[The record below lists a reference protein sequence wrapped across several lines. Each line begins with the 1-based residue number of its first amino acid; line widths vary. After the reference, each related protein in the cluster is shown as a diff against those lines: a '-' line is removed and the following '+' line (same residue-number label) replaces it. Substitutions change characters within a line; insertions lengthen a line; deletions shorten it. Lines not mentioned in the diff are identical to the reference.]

1 MAETLV
7 ASRLTTNKAEAIG
20 SMKVIGIGDAGCNII
35 NQTIYKG
42 LTGVDFININ
52 TDAQTLALSEAP
64 TRILL
69 GEKLATGLGV
79 GGDPKLAF
87 KAAEESR
94 HTIEN
99 AVFGADVVLIVA
111 GMGGATGTGATPV
124 IAEIAKESGSLTIAL
139 ITEPFSFE
147 GEHRV
152 EVAKEGIQRLST
164 GVDTL
169 VIIRNDLLLRS
180 GDTTRSVDNIFT
192 VVNEILLRGVRA
204 IYEATVSIPGLIKLD
219 FADIRSVLKD
229 AGPARIS
236 FGKGSGENRAVN
248 AAKSALSSPL
258 MDIPVNE
265 AKCLLFNI
273 TGGQSLTLF
282 ECNEAAQVISHA
294 VAPDATIVFGVAFD
308 PAMNNE
314 VDVTII
320 AAGLSRQY
328 AYELLGL
335 EGLLTEIIEF
345 QEAKAFFEANRR
357 KLLDKYE
364 GKYIAILNRG
374 IIDADDD
381 FSLLAERVYSRY
393 GYKDIYLPKVERKR
407 TILHVPTPQVKKR

>member
-1 MAETLV
+1 MVETLV
-7 ASRLTTNKAEAIG
+7 ASRLRKSEVEAIG
-20 SMKVIGIGDAGCNII
+20 RMKVIGIGDAGCNII
-35 NQTIYKG
+35 NQTMCKG

-52 TDAQTLALSEAP
+52 TDARALALSEAP

-69 GEKLATGLGV
+69 GEKLATGSGV

-87 KAAEESR
+87 KAAEENR
-94 HTIEN
+94 HTIES
-99 AVFGADVVLIVA
+99 AVLGADVVLIVA
-111 GMGGATGTGATPV
+111 GMGGATGTGVTPV
-124 IAEIAKESGSLTIAL
+124 VAEIAKESGSLTIAL

-164 GVDTL
+164 RVDTL
-169 VIIRNDLLLRS
+169 VIIRNDLLLRAY
-180 GDTTRSVDNIFT
+180 DTTKSVDDIFRM
-192 VVNEILLRGVRA
+192 VNEILLRGVRV

-236 FGKGSGENRAVN
+236 FGKGSGDNRAVN
-248 AAKSALSSPL
+248 AAKSALSTPL

-273 TGGQSLTLF
+273 TGGPSLTLF
-282 ECNEAAQVISHA
+282 ECNEAAQVIGHV

-314 VDVTII
+314 VDVTIV
-320 AAGLSRQY
+320 AAGLSRQH

-335 EGLLTEIIEF
+335 GGLLTEIMEF

-364 GKYIAILNRG
+364 GKCVAILNREV
-374 IIDADDD
+374 IDADDD

-393 GYKDIYLPKVERKR
+393 GYKDIYMPKVEKKR
-407 TILHVPTPQVKKR
+407 TILHIPTPRVKKG

>member
-1 MAETLV
+1 MAKTLV
-7 ASRLTTNKAEAIG
+7 SRRLTKSDAEEIG
-20 SMKVIGIGDAGCNII
+20 KMKVIGVGDAGCNII

-42 LTGVDFININ
+42 LTGVDFITIN
-52 TDAQTLALSEAP
+52 ADAQALALSEAP
-64 TRILL
+64 TRVLL
-69 GEKLATGLGV
+69 GEKFATGLG
-79 GGDPKLAF
+79 GDPELAF

-94 HTIEN
+94 HTIES
-99 AVFGADVVLIVA
+99 AVFGADIVLIVA
-111 GMGGATGTGATPV
+111 GMGGATGTGAAPV
-124 IAEIAKESGSLTIAL
+124 VAEIAKGSGSLTIAL

-147 GEHRV
+147 GAHRV

-164 GVDTL
+164 RVDTL
-169 VIIRNDLLLRS
+169 IIIRNDLLLKS
-180 GDTTRSVDNIFT
+180 CDTTKSVDEIFRM
-192 VVNEILLRGVRA
+192 VNEILLRGVRA

-236 FGKGSGENRAVN
+236 FGRGSGENRATD

-273 TGGQSLTLF
+273 TGGPSLTLF
-282 ECNEAAQVISHA
+282 ECNEAAKVISHA
-294 VAPDATIVFGVAFD
+294 VVPDATIVFGVAFD
-308 PAMNNE
+308 PSMNNE
-314 VDVTII
+314 LDVTIV
-320 AAGLSRQY
+320 AAGLSKQH

-335 EGLLTEIIEF
+335 RGLLTEIVEF
-345 QEAKAFFEANRR
+345 QEAKAFFETNIR

-364 GKYIAILNRG
+364 GKYIAVLNREV
-374 IIDADDD
+374 IDADDD

-393 GYKDIYLPKVERKR
+393 GYKDIYMPKVDRKG
-407 TILHVPTPQVKKR
+407 TILHIPAPHVRKG

>member
-7 ASRLTTNKAEAIG
+7 SRRLTKSDAEEIG
-20 SMKVIGIGDAGCNII
+20 RMKVIGVGDAGCNII

-42 LTGVDFININ
+42 LTGVDFITIN
-52 TDAQTLALSEAP
+52 ADAQALALSEAP
-64 TRILL
+64 TRVLL
-69 GEKLATGLGV
+69 GEKFATGLG
-79 GGDPKLAF
+79 GDPELAF

-94 HTIEN
+94 HTIES
-99 AVFGADVVLIVA
+99 AVFGADIVLIVA
-111 GMGGATGTGATPV
+111 GMGGATGTGAAPV
-124 IAEIAKESGSLTIAL
+124 VAEIAKESGSLTIAL

-147 GEHRV
+147 GAHRV

-164 GVDTL
+164 RVDTL
-169 VIIRNDLLLRS
+169 IIIQNDLLLKS
-180 GDTTRSVDNIFT
+180 CDTTKSVDEIFRM
-192 VVNEILLRGVRA
+192 VNEILLRGVRA

-236 FGKGSGENRAVN
+236 FGRGSGENRATD

-273 TGGQSLTLF
+273 TGGPSLTLF
-282 ECNEAAQVISHA
+282 ECNEAAKVISHA

-308 PAMNNE
+308 PSMNNE
-314 VDVTII
+314 LDVTIV
-320 AAGLSRQY
+320 AAGLSRQH

-335 EGLLTEIIEF
+335 RGLLTEIVEF
-345 QEAKAFFEANRR
+345 REAKAFFETNIS

-364 GKYIAILNRG
+364 GKYITILNREVV
-374 IIDADDD
+374 DADED
-381 FSLLAERVYSRY
+381 FSLLAKRVYSRY
-393 GYKDIYLPKVERKR
+393 GYKDIYMPKVERKG
-407 TILHVPTPQVKKR
+407 TILRIPTPHVKKR

>member
-1 MAETLV
+1 MAGTLV
-7 ASRLTTNKAEAIG
+7 ERRLIKSDAEAIG
-20 SMKVIGIGDAGCNII
+20 RMKVIGIGDAGCNII
-35 NQTIYKG
+35 NQMIYKG
-42 LTGVDFININ
+42 LTGVDFITIN
-52 TDAQTLALSEAP
+52 TDAQALALSEAP
-64 TRILL
+64 TRVLL
-69 GEKLATGLGV
+69 GEKFEAGL

-99 AVFGADVVLIVA
+99 AVLGADLVLIVA
-111 GMGGATGTGATPV
+111 GMGGATGTGVTPV
-124 IAEIAKESGSLTIAL
+124 VAEIAKESGSLTIAM

-152 EVAKEGIQRLST
+152 EVAKEGIQRLSSR
-164 GVDTL
+164 VDTL
-169 VIIRNDLLLRS
+169 VIIRNDLLLKPC
-180 GDTTRSVDNIFT
+180 DTTKSVDDIFAM
-192 VVNEILLRGVRA
+192 VNEILLRGVRA
-204 IYEATVSIPGLIKLD
+204 VYEATVSIPGLIKLD

-236 FGKGSGENRAVN
+236 FGKGSGENRAIK
-248 AAKSALSSPL
+248 AARSALSSPL

-273 TGGQSLTLF
+273 TGGPSLTLF
-282 ECNEAAQVISHA
+282 ECNEAAQVIGHA

-308 PAMNNE
+308 PAMNNA
-314 VDVTII
+314 VDVTIV
-320 AAGLSRQY
+320 AAGLSRQH

-335 EGLLTEIIEF
+335 RGPLTEIIEF

-364 GKYIAILNRG
+364 GKYIAILNREV
-374 IIDADDD
+374 IDADDD

-393 GYKDIYLPKVERKR
+393 GYKDMYLPKVERKG
-407 TILHVPTPQVKKR
+407 TILNVPTPHVKKG

>member
-1 MAETLV
+1 MAETRV
-7 ASRLTTNKAEAIG
+7 VNQLTKSEAKAMG

-35 NQTIYKG
+35 NQAIYKG

-52 TDAQTLALSEAP
+52 TDAQALALSEAP

-69 GEKLATGLGV
+69 GEKLATGLGI
-79 GGDPKLAF
+79 GGDPELAF

-94 HTIEN
+94 HTIEG
-99 AVFGADVVLIVA
+99 AVLGADVVLIVA

-124 IAEIAKESGSLTIAL
+124 VAEIAKESGSLTIAL

-152 EVAKEGIQRLST
+152 EVAKEGIQKLST
-164 GVDTL
+164 RVDTL

-180 GDTTRSVDNIFT
+180 CDATKSVDDTFRM
-192 VVNEILLRGVRA
+192 VNEILLRGVRA
-204 IYEATVSIPGLIKLD
+204 IYETTVSIPGLIKLD
-219 FADIRSVLKD
+219 FADIRSVLED

-248 AAKSALSSPL
+248 AATSALSSPL

-265 AKCLLFNI
+265 AKRLLFNI
-273 TGGQSLTLF
+273 TGGPSLTLF

-294 VAPDATIVFGVAFD
+294 VDPDATIVFGVAFD

-314 VDVTII
+314 VDVTIV
-320 AAGLSRQY
+320 AAGLSRQH

-335 EGLLTEIIEF
+335 LGLLSEIIEF

-357 KLLDKYE
+357 KLLDNYE
-364 GKYIAILNRG
+364 GKYIAILNG
-374 IIDADDD
+374 EVIDVDAD
-381 FSLLAERVYSRY
+381 FSLLAERVYSHH
-393 GYKDIYLPKVERKR
+393 GYKDIYLPKVERKG
-407 TILHVPTPQVKKR
+407 TILHVPTPQVKK